1 MSIYFIHI
9 ILAIITKH
17 FLKQNILFEK
27 FQIQLAQKKH
37 WRWLEGQ
44 LTTNVKSIGD
54 NLKTPKVLVSIILTN
69 SQPSKTNNI
78 LKIF

>member
-9 ILAIITKH
+9 ILAIITKY
-17 FLKQNILFEK
+17 LRQNILVEK

-44 LTTNVKSIGD
+44 LTTNVKSFG
-54 NLKTPKVLVSIILTN
+54 V
-69 SQPSKTNNI
+69 
-78 LKIF
+78 